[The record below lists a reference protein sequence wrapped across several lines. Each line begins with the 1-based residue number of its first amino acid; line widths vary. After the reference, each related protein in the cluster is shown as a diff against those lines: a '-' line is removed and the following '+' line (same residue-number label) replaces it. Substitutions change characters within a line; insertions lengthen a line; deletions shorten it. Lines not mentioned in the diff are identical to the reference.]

1 MNDFHLVV
9 NQNNSLIR
17 LSHYTTCARDFTI
30 ESHLL
35 LFHHLSI
42 QGSIIHYQK
51 SENINMTNWM
61 HEKCVINYSKG
72 FSDEQLST
80 LLFVCSGLSCVCPLD
95 SSVSPL

>member
-9 NQNNSLIR
+9 NQYNSLIR

-42 QGSIIHYQK
+42 QGSIIHYQE

-72 FSDEQLST
+72 FSDEQQPVS
-80 LLFVCSGLSCVCPLD
+80 SPLSCSSAQVCPVCVL
-95 SSVSPL
+95 